1 MKYTVWRW
9 TLLTNTRCYAVLSA
23 LLIAHSAIGT
33 VCHTISSG
41 VWSDPLIWDCGCDP
55 ADCDTLYIGHEV
67 TAPADL
73 VVWQPLLVVGTSG
86 SLHVEGRLTVL
97 DEFRN
102 EGILFASEAV
112 QASIS
117 PRWENDGYMDCGLIH
132 FAGDSILNHGV
143 LVAHDTLSATLDSH
157 FINLGR
163 AAGGFFRAGGTYN
176 YDTLV
181 FEGAQVEWFF
191 GNVGYFEVQGLM
203 TVRGSMSNDY
213 EAYLICD
220 SIICFG
226 YLSNNSLIAAA
237 TLLQFGTTEEP
248 GGQVGSFTADAR
260 IECGNLKNHAH
271 IQGSGDICV
280 QDSSINYATGVID
293 QSPDICDATL
303 TTTVDPF
310 LDVNLGFVGAAVR
323 WCPQTTCTTGVGIR
337 EELISMSLYPVPAS
351 DAVYIQLPA
360 TLQAMTL
367 KVFDMNGR
375 ESKSMELSGERSIR
389 LDRGSLRPGLYQIGL
404 YDHEGRLM
412 GTERIVFLTD

>member
-1 MKYTVWRW
+1 MKATVLYW
-9 TLLTNTRCYAVLSA
+9 THHSNTRCFTVLAA
-23 LLIAHSAIGT
+23 LLLACSAIGS
-33 VCHTISSG
+33 VCHTTSSG

-67 TAPADL
+67 TVAADL
-73 VVWQPLLVVGTSG
+73 VVWQPLLVVETSG
-86 SLHVEGRLTVL
+86 SLHVAGRLTVL

-102 EGILFASEAV
+102 EGTLYAAEAV

-117 PRWENDGYMDCGLIH
+117 PRWENTGYMESGLVQ
-132 FAGDSILNHGV
+132 FMGDSALNYGV
-143 LVAHDTLSATLDSH
+143 LVANDTLRTSDGSNVLN
-157 FINLGR
+157 FGR
-163 AAGGFFRAGGTYN
+163 ATGGFLWPGDLYN
-176 YDTLV
+176 FDTLI
-181 FEGAQVEWFF
+181 FDAGQVGMFF
-191 GNVGYFEVQGLM
+191 VNVGYCEIQGLM
-203 TVRGSMSNDY
+203 IVLGLMANDY
-213 EAYLICD
+213 DAYLISD
-220 SIICFG
+220 SILCYGNLFNDSF
-226 YLSNNSLIAAA
+226 LRA
-237 TLLQFGTTEEP
+237 TSLLQFGTAQFP
-248 GGQVGSFTADAR
+248 GGELDVFPSTAR

-271 IQGSGDICV
+271 IQGFGDICV

-323 WCPQTTCTTGVGIR
+323 WCPQTTCTTGVGLR
-337 EELISMSLYPVPAS
+337 EEFISMSLYPVPAS

-375 ESKSMELSGERSIR
+375 ESKSMDLSGERSIR
-389 LDRGSLRPGLYQIGL
+389 LDRGSLRPGLYQIRL
-404 YDHEGRLM
+404 YNYEGRLL